1 MAYTSVIPVYRLD
14 NAVRYAQDKQKTTRQ
29 HGMPLAET
37 VDYALN
43 REKTET
49 DCFESGLGCTTQ
61 SAYEDMRANAV
72 RWHKT
77 DGVQGYHLVQSFA
90 EGEVT
95 PELAHKIGLEL
106 AERVLGGRYQ
116 AIVTTHLNTSH
127 YHNHIVWSSVAMNS
141 GRKYHSNAKSYALEI
156 RAVSDELCVKYGL
169 SIIQTERAAQ
179 VSKPYAEWLAE
190 KNGQPTWRTVIRQ
203 DVDAALA
210 EALTWRQFIRELE
223 SKGYELNF
231 NHKYPTLRP
240 PGKTRKRLAGSIPQ
254 KRCKYAFCTP
264 TQGGTFYRNSRP
276 LQSTPDCA
284 KAMARPA
291 GSPACGPCTIA
302 ICTSWVRCRIS
313 PAAPA
318 MLYGRTSVIL
328 TAGSGR
334 WNSCQKMK
342 LILWRSCKQSNPHW
356 KAKLPNCKTSAN
368 SCTAASLAPR
378 KFGKLRPPSNRCAA
392 TLSCARRLPPTPLKC
407 VSALRMQNANASRNR
422 KQNRSKTK
430 RKQIKKH
437 VKDYKKWSDDM
448 FNSNR
453 DRYHAE
459 YARRHYPVG
468 TKIRLL
474 AMNDP
479 YDPVPPGTIGTVTCV
494 DDAGQ
499 LHMDWQNGRTLA
511 LVPGVDSFEVLE
523 RPAPAKSGKNRGAAR

>member
-49 DCFESGLGCTTQ
+49 DGFESGLGCTTQ

-240 PGKTRKRLAGSIPQ
+240 PGKTRPVRFKTLGRQ
-254 KRCKYAFCTP
+254 Y
-264 TQGGTFYRNSRP
+264 
-276 LQSTPDCA
+276 
-284 KAMARPA
+284 
-291 GSPACGPCTIA
+291 
-302 ICTSWVRCRIS
+302 TSE
-313 PAAPA
+313 
-318 MLYGRTSVIL
+318 
-328 TAGSGR
+328 
-334 WNSCQKMK
+334 
-342 LILWRSCKQSNPHW
+342 
-356 KAKLPNCKTSAN
+356 
-368 SCTAASLAPR
+368 
-378 KFGKLRPPSNRCAA
+378 
-392 TLSCARRLPPTPLKC
+392 
-407 VSALRMQNANASRNR
+407 AL
-422 KQNRSKTK
+422 
-430 RKQIKKH
+430 
-437 VKDYKKWSDDM
+437 
-448 FNSNR
+448 
-453 DRYHAE
+453 
-459 YARRHYPVG
+459 
-468 TKIRLL
+468 
-474 AMNDP
+474 
-479 YDPVPPGTIGTVTCV
+479 
-494 DDAGQ
+494 
-499 LHMDWQNGRTLA
+499 
-511 LVPGVDSFEVLE
+511 
-523 RPAPAKSGKNRGAAR
+523 

>member
-49 DCFESGLGCTTQ
+49 DGFESGLGCTTQ

-240 PGKTRKRLAGSIPQ
+240 PGKTRPVRFKTLGRQYTSEALQIRILYPDARWHFLQEQPPVAKHARLRKSYGKARRLTGL
-254 KRCKYAFCTP
+254 RALY
-264 TQGGTFYRNSRP
+264 YR
-276 LQSTPDCA
+276 
-284 KAMARPA
+284 
-291 GSPACGPCTIA
+291 
-302 ICTSWVRCRIS
+302 CTSWERCRIS

-328 TAGSGR
+328 TEGSGR
-334 WNSCQKMK
+334 WSFCRQTA
-342 LILWRSCKQSNPHW
+342 LIR
-356 KAKLPNCKTSAN
+356 
-368 SCTAASLAPR
+368 
-378 KFGKLRPPSNRCAA
+378 
-392 TLSCARRLPPTPLKC
+392 
-407 VSALRMQNANASRNR
+407 
-422 KQNRSKTK
+422 
-430 RKQIKKH
+430 
-437 VKDYKKWSDDM
+437 
-448 FNSNR
+448 
-453 DRYHAE
+453 
-459 YARRHYPVG
+459 
-468 TKIRLL
+468 
-474 AMNDP
+474 
-479 YDPVPPGTIGTVTCV
+479 
-494 DDAGQ
+494 
-499 LHMDWQNGRTLA
+499 
-511 LVPGVDSFEVLE
+511 
-523 RPAPAKSGKNRGAAR
+523 

>member
-49 DCFESGLGCTTQ
+49 DGFESGLGCTTQ

-106 AERVLGGRYQ
+106 AERVLGGRHQ

-240 PGKTRKRLAGSIPQ
+240 PGKTRPVRFKTLGRQYTSEALQIRILYPDARWHFLQEQPPVAKHARLRKS
-254 KRCKYAFCTP
+254 
-264 TQGGTFYRNSRP
+264 
-276 LQSTPDCA
+276 
-284 KAMARPA
+284 
-291 GSPACGPCTIA
+291 
-302 ICTSWVRCRIS
+302 
-313 PAAPA
+313 
-318 MLYGRTSVIL
+318 YG
-328 TAGSGR
+328 
-334 WNSCQKMK
+334 K
-342 LILWRSCKQSNPHW
+342 
-356 KAKLPNCKTSAN
+356 
-368 SCTAASLAPR
+368 
-378 KFGKLRPPSNRCAA
+378 
-392 TLSCARRLPPTPLKC
+392 ARRLTGLRALYYRYLYELGALPHKPRRPSYAVRQDIRNLDRRMAQLKAMYKNDWESLVGLC
-407 VSALRMQNANASRNR
+407 DEFLYLGGNEQGTHKYVSELIGKETISIASYNRSRGRNGSYSVNRQTSGRELLKPDEVRLLGDDKAILFVRGERPILDDKYDLLRHPNIRFTEDGGASPYDYTAAAGAANDLPGQPEQYELLDMDDFEDKPKVSAQQNLQTNLIYRNR
-422 KQNRSKTK
+422 R
-430 RKQIKKH
+430 
-437 VKDYKKWSDDM
+437 
-448 FNSNR
+448 
-453 DRYHAE
+453 
-459 YARRHYPVG
+459 
-468 TKIRLL
+468 
-474 AMNDP
+474 
-479 YDPVPPGTIGTVTCV
+479 
-494 DDAGQ
+494 
-499 LHMDWQNGRTLA
+499 
-511 LVPGVDSFEVLE
+511 
-523 RPAPAKSGKNRGAAR
+523 